1 MVMMA
6 DLGVRAIG
14 EKPGVIGAIE
24 KEQAADVSRLSIAE
38 RQSWD
43 LAISLDG
50 GPNELSVNCEDVA
63 WGQ

>member
-14 EKPGVIGAIE
+14 EKPGVIE

-38 RQSWD
+38 RQ
-43 LAISLDG
+43 A
-50 GPNELSVNCEDVA
+50 ELGFPRRRSAREL
-63 WGQ
+63 

>member
-43 LAISLDG
+43 SLDG